1 MKIKEIF
8 IFLFVCSIIFVLKGS
23 ANANIKIV
31 VKIENEL
38 ITNFDVKNKIITKLA
53 LADKEITQENIN
65 YLKKVSLEELTQNRL
80 KKIELS
86 KYNFKTD
93 NNQID
98 SYLNSISSNNIS
110 NLKNLF
116 KKNKINFQIFVD
128 EVDIELKWRNLIYQ
142 KYSNKI
148 EINPDDIDQEIQ
160 ETIKNQKKITD
171 YSLSEIEI
179 LSNDINSDNSKILE
193 IQNEILNSGFESAV
207 IKFSIASTASDS
219 GRLGW
224 INSNSL
230 SNDFLKILNNMQ
242 IGETSKPIKKN
253 DKIIFLKLNDK
264 RISSY
269 SDINLKKLKENLI
282 NQKKNELFNLYSSS
296 YLSKLRNTKF
306 IEYFK

>member
-38 ITNFDVKNKIITKLA
+38 ITNFDIKNKIITKLI
-53 LADKEITQENIN
+53 LANKKITQENIN
-65 YLKKVSLEELTQNRL
+65 NLKKISLEELTQNRL

-86 KYNFKTD
+86 KYNLKTD
-93 NNQID
+93 DNQIN

-116 KKNKINFQIFVD
+116 NENKINFQTFVD
-128 EVDIELKWRNLIYQ
+128 EIDIELKWRNLIYQ
-142 KYSNKI
+142 KYSKKI
-148 EINPDDIDQEIQ
+148 EIDTDDIDQEIQ
-160 ETIKNQKKITD
+160 KTIKNRKKIID
-171 YSLSEIEI
+171 YNLSEIEI
-179 LSNDINSDNSKILE
+179 LADNTDSDNSKILE
-193 IQNEILNSGFESAV
+193 IQNEILNAGFESAV
-207 IKFSIASTASDS
+207 IKFSIASTASND
-219 GRLGW
+219 GKLGW
-224 INSNSL
+224 INKNSL
-230 SNDFLKILNNMQ
+230 SNNFLKILNNLK
-242 IGETSKPIKKN
+242 IGETSQPIKKK
-253 DKIIFLKLNDK
+253 DKIIFLKLNEK
-264 RISSY
+264 RVSSY
-269 SDINLKKLKENLI
+269 SDKNLKELKTNLI

>member
-1 MKIKEIF
+1 MKIKKTF
-8 IFLFVCSIIFVLKGS
+8 IFLFFCSLIFILKES
-23 ANANIKIV
+23 ANANIRII

-116 KKNKINFQIFVD
+116 KKNKINFQTFID

>member
-1 MKIKEIF
+1 MKIKKTF
-8 IFLFVCSIIFVLKGS
+8 IFLFFCSLIFILKES
-23 ANANIKIV
+23 ANANIRII

-93 NNQID
+93 NNQIN

-116 KKNKINFQIFVD
+116 KKNKINFQTFIN

-207 IKFSIASTASDS
+207 IKFSIASTASDN

-230 SNDFLKILNNMQ
+230 SNDVLKILNNMQ

>member
-116 KKNKINFQIFVD
+116 KKNKINFQTFID